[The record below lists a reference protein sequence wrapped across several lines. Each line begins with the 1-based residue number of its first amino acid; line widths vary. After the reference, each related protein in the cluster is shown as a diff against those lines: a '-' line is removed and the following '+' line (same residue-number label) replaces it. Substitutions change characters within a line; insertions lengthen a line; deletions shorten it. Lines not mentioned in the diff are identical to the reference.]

1 MNEVV
6 LMVVIVVFIIGMV
19 IMAFVDNKNNKKES
33 LKREQ
38 ENIKRKKEQE
48 KYEKENRAKERI
60 NWNRKIKK
68 NLEIKLEEKPNK
80 KLKVLIADYNSR
92 MISITD
98 SVLESIGVETYL
110 VESGYDILD
119 LINDGEKYDAIIT
132 NNIFRNCPDSYVIL
146 DQLKEIDGFDIP
158 VIILTVSR
166 NERSHFIN
174 DLGFDEYLEK
184 PIDIAKAKSAL
195 CSVIKDLKFSK
206 IKK

>member
-80 KLKVLIADYNSR
+80 KLKVLIADYNSG

>member
-6 LMVVIVVFIIGMV
+6 LKVVIVVFIIGMV

-80 KLKVLIADYNSR
+80 KLKVLIADYNSG

>member
-6 LMVVIVVFIIGMV
+6 LIVVIVVFIIGMI
-19 IMAFVDNKNNKKES
+19 IMAFVDNENNKKES

-60 NWNRKIKK
+60 NWNKKIKK

-80 KLKVLIADYNSR
+80 KLKVLIADYNSG

-119 LINDGEKYDAIIT
+119 LIKDGEKYDAIIT